1 MDNKIFKIIFM
12 GLLGLSALLSILFM
26 AGVVS
31 EGLLINFC
39 YLLMGVASIAGVLF
53 SVLNMVKNPKK
64 AKNALIGI
72 GVVLVICII
81 GYAMAGSEEHMNL
94 DGKLLADSATSKK
107 SEGGLIAFYILAFLA
122 IGSIVFA
129 EVSKM
134 FK

>member
-1 MDNKIFKIIFM
+1 MDNKIFKIVFM
-12 GLLGLSALLSILFM
+12 ALLGVSALLSILFM

-39 YLLMGVASIAGVLF
+39 YLLMGVAAVSAIVF

-72 GVVLVICII
+72 VALLVICGL
-81 GYAMAGSEEHMNL
+81 GYAMGGSEIYTDI
-94 DGKLLADSATSKK
+94 DGKELADAATSKK